1 MATGW
6 ETKGAQM
13 ASKWRTMLSK
23 KKSPKMVLLEKDF
36 AGIKAGSRL
45 FVATPQIIDDYIRRI
60 PSGETRTIENLRKE
74 LAREHQCT
82 ATCPVSTAIF
92 IRISAE
98 SALEELAEG
107 RALDTVA
114 PFWRLIEPNSKVAA
128 RLTVDS
134 GWIAAQRAAEQVA

>member
-1 MATGW
+1 
-6 ETKGAQM
+6 M
-13 ASKWRTMLSK
+13 ASKWRAMLGK
-23 KKSPKMVLLEKDF
+23 KKSPKMVVLEKDF

-60 PSGETRTIENLRKE
+60 PTGETRTIERLRNE
-74 LAREHQCT
+74 LARKHQCT

-107 RALDTVA
+107 EALHAVA
-114 PFWRLIEPNSKVAA
+114 PFWRVIDPDSKVAA
-128 RLTVDS
+128 RLTVNPD
-134 GWIAAQRAAEQVA
+134 WIMAQRAAEQAV

>member
-1 MATGW
+1 
-6 ETKGAQM
+6 
-13 ASKWRTMLSK
+13 MLGK
-23 KKSPKMVLLEKDF
+23 KKSPKMVVLEKDF

-60 PSGETRTIENLRKE
+60 PTGETRTIERLRNE
-74 LAREHQCT
+74 LARKHQCT

-107 RALDTVA
+107 EALHAVA
-114 PFWRLIEPNSKVAA
+114 PFWRVIDPDSKVAA
-128 RLTVDS
+128 RLTVNPD
-134 GWIAAQRAAEQVA
+134 WIMAQRAAEQAV

>member
-1 MATGW
+1 
-6 ETKGAQM
+6 
-13 ASKWRTMLSK
+13 
-23 KKSPKMVLLEKDF
+23 MVVLEKDF

-60 PSGETRTIENLRKE
+60 PTGETRTIERLRNE
-74 LAREHQCT
+74 LARKHQCT

-107 RALDTVA
+107 EALHAVA
-114 PFWRLIEPNSKVAA
+114 PFWRVIDPDSKVAA
-128 RLTVDS
+128 RLTVNPD
-134 GWIAAQRAAEQVA
+134 WIMAQRAAEQAV